1 MCPKRLKGKGK
12 EKEKEKKKGRK
23 RKRKREKKEADRFL
37 NVSLFN
43 VTQQN
48 STTNEIA

>member
-1 MCPKRLKGKGK
+1 MKSVSE
-12 EKEKEKKKGRK
+12 EKEKEKKKGE
-23 RKRKREKKEADRFL
+23 REEKEREKKKEADRFL

>member
-1 MCPKRLKGKGK
+1 MKSVSEEK
-12 EKEKEKKKGRK
+12 EKEKEKKREKERK
-23 RKRKREKKEADRFL
+23 KKEADRFL

-48 STTNEIA
+48 STTNEID